1 MRRTHPESQHTQHTV
16 RRVPRS
22 VDRALRKLAS
32 ESRRSLNDVTREA
45 LARGAGVALEQL
57 NDDLEGFFGSWVEDA
72 EVERALDEQPHIDAE
87 LWK

>member
-1 MRRTHPESQHTQHTV
+1 MKRRYPETQHTQYTV

-45 LARGAGVALEQL
+45 LARGAGVELSHE
-57 NDDLEGFFGSWVEDA
+57 DLESFFGSWVEDP
-72 EVERALDEQPHIDAE
+72 EVDRALDEQRRIDPE

>member
-1 MRRTHPESQHTQHTV
+1 
-16 RRVPRS
+16 

-45 LARGAGVALEQL
+45 IARGAGVTTDLS
-57 NDDLEGFFGSWVEDA
+57 NDDLEGFFGSWVDDT
-72 EVERALDEQPHIDAE
+72 EVERALEEQRHIEAK